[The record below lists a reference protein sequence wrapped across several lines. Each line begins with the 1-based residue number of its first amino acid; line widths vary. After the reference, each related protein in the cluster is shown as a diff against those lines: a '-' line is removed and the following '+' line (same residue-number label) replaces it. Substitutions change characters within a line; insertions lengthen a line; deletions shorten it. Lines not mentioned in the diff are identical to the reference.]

1 MFSFLKFLNS
11 KPDADKNKG
20 PNSLNGKSLNLNSPQ
35 ARALNVFNNKSPKS
49 NGNRTSLRSNCKET
63 VTSPGF
69 SFRIAQKAREMRSTT
84 PNMDVSNLST
94 SYTLENSLN
103 GSNTTNGNNT
113 SRDIYDKKRKL
124 METLDSFGVR
134 KRTRQES
141 GVDAFVNRRRRTI
154 SESSAPDRAIVM
166 NGHNHRFNQPSP
178 TVTNSSS
185 VNVENK
191 KTKRQGDFGVNI
203 CHPQKKPRTRNNEI
217 LSSYSSSKFLLT
229 PGQKRP
235 YPSDHEEESP
245 DRKHCKSCTCCGST
259 VLLDNDRNNSNKS
272 DKTTETDMPDDLV
285 TVAASRIFNRSGKT
299 QVVKKVC
306 MKTILDEVFDDED
319 PIPYT
324 SIEKLEE
331 KRKKAQKK
339 VISIEQHIDKSNVK
353 NDNQSVDSAPSVPSP
368 IISTFNEIQ
377 PKITNILSNAST
389 TSPSATLNTTPLV
402 QSTVPLTFG
411 LQPSESTPKINEGN
425 KNNTPLQ
432 FNFGSPIV
440 SAVTSVE
447 KNHKQTNEVDGKVI
461 VDQTPESTNNTLEVK
476 TQNSNIKN
484 PNEQKEFQSLG
495 ENKNINNFQIGGQ
508 NNFNNDKDKP
518 KPSFQ
523 FTVPASKPSESV
535 TNSSTVV
542 SDCSKISDNNLHLQI
557 DTGKLTDDSKK
568 ETANFG
574 TKIDNFSKQVQPSF
588 TFGVPKA
595 DDKQLTPVMQFGV
608 PKSDEKQSTP
618 VLQFGVPKV
627 NEKQSTPVMQFG
639 VPKSDEKQSTPVM
652 QFGVPKVNEKQSTP
666 VMQFGVPKSD
676 EKQSTPVM
684 QFGVPKVNEK
694 QSTPVMQFGVPKS
707 DEKQSTP
714 VMQFG
719 VPKTDDKQSTP
730 VMQFGVHKSDEKQ
743 STPAMQF
750 GANKVNDKQ
759 STPVMQFGATKTDA
773 LQSTPKMPFEA
784 TKGSENSTS
793 TQSLFSFGN
802 NQKSVENSKPTD
814 SVKFQFG
821 PLNCASAPVQES
833 TNAVFGSSSQNKNLF
848 SFGKTD
854 NVTLPT
860 GNPPKYDATTEKS
873 TPKLQFGA
881 LPTPVF
887 GASTADQSKPQ
898 FNTSVSQSTINPGPK
913 LVFGSQTAENKPTAS
928 GMVFP
933 NNTTNPIFQF
943 NNSGSKLGD
952 KPSET
957 PSGSFPFTSSKTTPA
972 FGASASQDF
981 RDKPAFQF
989 NTQKT
994 EETKTQFST
1003 PSFGTQNTS
1012 APFKFGGNDKPASF
1026 GTTFPSSNQPLQFT
1040 NNAEKTAEPFKFGS
1054 SVQTSNAFQFSS
1066 NKTDN
1071 GPVKFGQTSNTFA
1084 TSGFSGFGN
1093 STPQQTTTF
1102 GAVQPSQPSPF
1113 GNITSPT
1120 AAPTFGSVASP
1131 PSNTFGT
1138 NQSFQ
1143 FGSTNNA
1150 PTSSSTFAFGSN
1162 SQPTKPDGAFSFNAA
1177 STTASPFQF
1186 GQGPS
1191 PLSTPQFGGTQ
1202 PNQGS
1207 FGFGSPPMTAT
1218 VMPGSSQP
1226 LFSMGTAPAGER
1238 RKAKA
1243 VRRRQ

>member
-11 KPDADKNKG
+11 KSDAEKNKG
-20 PNSLNGKSLNLNSPQ
+20 PNSLNGKTLNLNSPK
-35 ARALNVFNNKSPKS
+35 ARALNVFNNKSPNS
-49 NGNRTSLRSNCKET
+49 NGSRTSLRSNCKET

-84 PNMDVSNLST
+84 PNTDVSNLST

-103 GSNTTNGNNT
+103 GSNTLNGNNT
-113 SRDIYDKKRKL
+113 PRDVYDKKRKL
-124 METLDSFGVR
+124 METLDNFGVR

-154 SESSAPDRAIVM
+154 SETSAPDRVIVM
-166 NGHNHRFNQPSP
+166 NGHNHRFNQPAP

-191 KTKRQGDFGVNI
+191 KTKRQGDFGTNI

-229 PGQKRP
+229 PGQKRS

-259 VLLDNDRNNSNKS
+259 VLLNNDRNNSNKS
-272 DKTTETDMPDDLV
+272 DKTTETDMSDDLV

-299 QVVKKVC
+299 QVVKKLC
-306 MKTILDEVFDDED
+306 MKTILDEVFDDTD

-331 KRKKAQKK
+331 KKKKAQKK
-339 VISIEQHIDKSNVK
+339 VILIEQHIDKSNVK
-353 NDNQSVDSAPSVPSP
+353 NGNQSVDSAACAPTP
-368 IISTFNEIQ
+368 IVSTFNEIQ
-377 PKITNILSNAST
+377 PAVTNTLSSTVST
-389 TSPSATLNTTPLV
+389 TSPSATLSTKPLV
-402 QSTVPLTFG
+402 QSTTPLAFG
-411 LQPSESTPKINEGN
+411 LQPSESTPKISEGN
-425 KNNTPLQ
+425 KSNTPLQ
-432 FNFGSPIV
+432 FNFGSPIA
-440 SAVTSVE
+440 SAVTPVE

-461 VDQTPESTNNTLEVK
+461 DDQTPESTNNKLEIK
-476 TQNSNIKN
+476 TQNSTVKN
-484 PNEQKEFQSLG
+484 PNEQNEYQSL
-495 ENKNINNFQIGGQ
+495 EKTKNINDNFQIGGQ
-508 NNFNNDKDKP
+508 NNFNDDKD

-523 FTVPASKPSESV
+523 FTIPASKPSESV
-535 TNSSTVV
+535 LNSSTV
-542 SDCSKISDNNLHLQI
+542 SDFSKIKDSNLHVQF
-557 DTGKLTDDSKK
+557 DTEKSTDISKK
-568 ETANFG
+568 EAAPSLVFG
-574 TKIDNFSKQVQPSF
+574 TKIDNFSNPKKPSF

-595 DDKQLTPVMQFGV
+595 D
-608 PKSDEKQSTP
+608 
-618 VLQFGVPKV
+618 
-627 NEKQSTPVMQFG
+627 EKQSTPVMQFG
-639 VPKSDEKQSTPVM
+639 VSKIDDKQSTPVMQFGVPKIDDKQSTPVMQFGTPKVDDKQSTPVMQFGTPKVDVKQSTPVIQFGVLKSDEKQSTPVM
-652 QFGVPKVNEKQSTP
+652 QFGATKVNDKQTTP
-666 VMQFGVPKSD
+666 VMQFGA
-676 EKQSTPVM
+676 
-684 QFGVPKVNEK
+684 PKVD
-694 QSTPVMQFGVPKS
+694 V
-707 DEKQSTP
+707 
-714 VMQFG
+714 
-719 VPKTDDKQSTP
+719 
-730 VMQFGVHKSDEKQ
+730 
-743 STPAMQF
+743 
-750 GANKVNDKQ
+750 KQ

-784 TKGSENSTS
+784 TKGSENSTA

-802 NQKSVENSKPTD
+802 NQKSVDNSKPTD

-821 PLNCASAPVQES
+821 PSKSDSTSLTES
-833 TNAVFGSSSQNKNLF
+833 TNAVFGSNSQNKNLF

-854 NVTLPT
+854 NITLPT
-860 GNPPKYDATTEKS
+860 SNPPKYDSATEKS

-887 GASTADQSKPQ
+887 GASTAGDQSKSQ
-898 FNTSVSQSTINPGPK
+898 FNTSVTQSAINQGPK
-913 LVFGSQTAENKPTAS
+913 LVFGSQTTENKPTAS
-928 GMVFP
+928 GMVFA

-957 PSGSFPFTSSKTTPA
+957 PSGSFPFSSNKTTPS
-972 FGASASQDF
+972 FGASASQEF

-994 EETKTQFST
+994 EETKTQFSA
-1003 PSFGTQNTS
+1003 PSFGSQNTN
-1012 APFKFGGNDKPASF
+1012 APFKFGGNEKPASF
-1026 GTTFPSSNQPLQFT
+1026 GTTFPTSNQPLQFT
-1040 NNAEKTAEPFKFGS
+1040 NNTEKTAEPFKFGS
-1054 SVQTSNAFQFSS
+1054 SVQTSNAFQFSAD
-1066 NKTDN
+1066 KTD
-1071 GPVKFGQTSNTFA
+1071 PVKFGQTSNTFA

-1093 STPQQTTTF
+1093 SAPQQTTTF
-1102 GAVQPSQPSPF
+1102 GTVQPPQPSPF
-1113 GNITSPT
+1113 GNIASPT
-1120 AAPTFGSVASP
+1120 AAPTFGNVVSP

-1143 FGSTNNA
+1143 FGSTNNV

-1162 SQPTKPDGAFSFNAA
+1162 SQPTKPDGAFSFNAT

>member
-1 MFSFLKFLNS
+1 MNPHCKICISMFYLSALY
-11 KPDADKNKG
+11 
-20 PNSLNGKSLNLNSPQ
+20 PQ
-35 ARALNVFNNKSPKS
+35 LV
-49 NGNRTSLRSNCKET
+49 GE
-63 VTSPGF
+63 
-69 SFRIAQKAREMRSTT
+69 
-84 PNMDVSNLST
+84 
-94 SYTLENSLN
+94 
-103 GSNTTNGNNT
+103 
-113 SRDIYDKKRKL
+113 
-124 METLDSFGVR
+124 
-134 KRTRQES
+134 
-141 GVDAFVNRRRRTI
+141 
-154 SESSAPDRAIVM
+154 
-166 NGHNHRFNQPSP
+166 QPSRRCYL
-178 TVTNSSS
+178 
-185 VNVENK
+185 
-191 KTKRQGDFGVNI
+191 TKRQGDFGVNI

-235 YPSDHEEESP
+235 YPSDYEEESP

-259 VLLDNDRNNSNKS
+259 VLLQNRNNSNKS
-272 DKTTETDMPDDLV
+272 DKTTETDMSDDFV

-306 MKTILDEVFDDED
+306 MKTILYEVFDDAD

-331 KRKKAQKK
+331 KRKKAQEQ
-339 VISIEQHIDKSNVK
+339 VISIEQHNIDKSNVK
-353 NDNQSVDSAPSVPSP
+353 NGNQSVDSAACVPSP
-368 IISTFNEIQ
+368 IISTFNVVQ
-377 PKITNILSNAST
+377 PAATNTLST

-402 QSTVPLTFG
+402 QSTVPLAFG
-411 LQPSESTPKINEGN
+411 LQPSESTPKIIEGN

-432 FNFGSPIV
+432 FNFGSPIA

-447 KNHKQTNEVDGKVI
+447 ENHKKTNEVDGKVI
-461 VDQTPESTNNTLEVK
+461 VDQTSESTNNTLAIK
-476 TQNSNIKN
+476 TQNNSVNN
-484 PNEQKEFQSLG
+484 PNEQKEFQSL
-495 ENKNINNFQIGGQ
+495 EKNKNINDNFQIGGQ
-508 NNFNNDKDKP
+508 NSFNNDNDKP
-518 KPSFQ
+518 KPSYQ
-523 FTVPASKPSESV
+523 FTVPASKTIESV
-535 TNSSTVV
+535 TNSSTDV
-542 SDCSKISDNNLHLQI
+542 SNCSKINNSNLHVQI
-557 DTGKLTDDSKK
+557 DSEKSIDNSKK
-568 ETANFG
+568 EAEKSLVFG

-588 TFGVPKA
+588 TFGAPKA
-595 DDKQLTPVMQFGV
+595 D
-608 PKSDEKQSTP
+608 
-618 VLQFGVPKV
+618 
-627 NEKQSTPVMQFG
+627 EKQSTPVMQFG
-639 VPKSDEKQSTPVM
+639 VLTSDEKQSTPVM
-652 QFGVPKVNEKQSTP
+652 QFGVPKI
-666 VMQFGVPKSD
+666 
-676 EKQSTPVM
+676 
-684 QFGVPKVNEK
+684 
-694 QSTPVMQFGVPKS
+694 
-707 DEKQSTP
+707 
-714 VMQFG
+714 
-719 VPKTDDKQSTP
+719 DDKQSTP
-730 VMQFGVHKSDEKQ
+730 VMQFGINKSDEKQ
-743 STPAMQF
+743 LTPVMQF
-750 GANKVNDKQ
+750 GVPKIDDKQ
-759 STPVMQFGATKTDA
+759 STPVMQFGATKVNDKQTTPVMQFGVAKVNDK
-773 LQSTPKMPFEA
+773 QSIPKMPFEA
-784 TKGSENSTS
+784 TKGSENPTS
-793 TQSLFSFGN
+793 TQPLFAFGN

-821 PLNCASAPVQES
+821 PLKCDSTPVTES
-833 TNAVFGSSSQNKNLF
+833 TNAVFGSNLQNKNLF

-854 NVTLPT
+854 NITLPP
-860 GNPPKYDATTEKS
+860 GNPPKYDDTTEKS

-887 GASTADQSKPQ
+887 GASTTDQSKSQ
-898 FNTSVSQSTINPGPK
+898 FNTSVSQSAINQGPK
-913 LVFGSQTAENKPTAS
+913 LVFGSQTAENKPTTS
-928 GMVFP
+928 GMVFA
-933 NNTTNPIFQF
+933 NNTTNPMFQF
-943 NNSGSKLGD
+943 SNTGSKLGD

-957 PSGSFPFTSSKTTPA
+957 PSGSFPFASNKTTPA
-972 FGASASQDF
+972 FGATAPQDF

-994 EETKTQFST
+994 DEPKTQFST

-1040 NNAEKTAEPFKFGS
+1040 NNTEKTAEPFKFGS
-1054 SVQTSNAFQFSS
+1054 SVQTSNAFQFSA

-1071 GPVKFGQTSNTFA
+1071 GPVKFGQATSTFP

-1093 STPQQTTTF
+1093 SAPQQTTTF
-1102 GAVQPSQPSPF
+1102 GTVQTPQPSPF

-1143 FGSTNNA
+1143 FGSTNPA

-1186 GQGPS
+1186 GQVPS